1 MLNSLYRA
9 AYLAITLHFAR
20 RMASRIIPG
29 KSRLYFLAI
38 RPNLPGT
45 YLGNSLVILNFNTLN
60 HRPEGTGEVTHRNL
74 WDMMA
79 MDTDELSDYAAN
91 MKLDSV
97 IPIHQAVQMVR
108 TGKYPR
114 NIASGIESLYKAINP
129 RYSSNVYSLLLS
141 AIWRKRSRLK

>member
-1 MLNSLYRA
+1 MLNSVYKA

-20 RMASRIIPG
+20 RMASRLIPG

-38 RPNLPGT
+38 RPRLHGT
-45 YLGNSLVILNFNTLN
+45 YLGNSLVILNFNTLSF
-60 HRPEGTGEVTHRNL
+60 RPEGTGKVARRSL
-74 WDMMA
+74 WDIMA
-79 MDTDELSDYAAN
+79 MDVDELSDYAAK

-97 IPIHQAVQMVR
+97 IPLHQAVQMVR

-114 NIASGIESLYKAINP
+114 DVASGIESLYKAFNP
-129 RYSSNVYSLLLS
+129 HYSSNVYSSLLS